1 MIRTVEYSNVVI
13 VESNVIRPEDIY
25 LSSVMDTEGE
35 WYDIYAIAGDGVLV
49 AVHDTTLED
58 EE

>member
-1 MIRTVEYSNVVI
+1 MIRTVEYSNVTI
-13 VESNVIRPEDIY
+13 VEPNVIRPKDIY

-35 WYDIYAIAGDGVLV
+35 WYDIYAIAEDGVLV
-49 AVHDTTLED
+49 AVHDTTIED